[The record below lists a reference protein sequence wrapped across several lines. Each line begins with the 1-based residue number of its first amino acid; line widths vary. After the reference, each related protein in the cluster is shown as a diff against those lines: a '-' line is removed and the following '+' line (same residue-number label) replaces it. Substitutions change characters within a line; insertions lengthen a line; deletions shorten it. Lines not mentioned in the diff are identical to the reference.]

1 MMEEKEDIQE
11 PSIDSSLN
19 DIFQGLLSGINTVMP
34 GYILSYNNST
44 QLAKV
49 QPVFKTSFLNDDN
62 EEVIK
67 DRPPIE
73 NVPVIFPRAG
83 GYFISFPVATNDPVL
98 LVFSQRSIDAYMETD
113 GKKIVDPIDN
123 RKFDLSD
130 CFALPGMITGKN
142 KLSNTLSNGLKIAK
156 EDDSTIIQIASN
168 GEVQIK
174 TSAVRLGSLTAN
186 KALALAQ
193 ETNARLS
200 AIETAFNTH
209 THIGNL
215 GFPTLTAL
223 PQIVA
228 PNNDVSSTKVFT
240 NG

>member
-1 MMEEKEDIQE
+1 MIDNEDIQE
-11 PSIDSSLN
+11 QSIDTSLN
-19 DIFQGLLSGINTVMP
+19 NIFGNVLNGINTCMP
-34 GYILSYNNST
+34 GYILSYDNST

-49 QPVFKTSFLNDDN
+49 QPIFKTSFLNDDN
-62 EEVIK
+62 EEIIK

-73 NVPVIFPRAG
+73 NVPVIFFRAG
-83 GYFISFPVATNDPVL
+83 GYFISFPVSTNDPVL

-113 GKKIVDPIDN
+113 GKKTIDPIDN

-130 CFALPGMITGKN
+130 CFCIPGMITGKN

-174 TSAVRLGSLTAN
+174 AGAVRLGSLTAN

-200 AIETAFNTH
+200 AIESSFNTH

-215 GFPTLTAL
+215 GFPTLV
-223 PQIVA
+223 PIVPITP
-228 PNNDVSSTKVFT
+228 PNADVSSTKVFT
-240 NG
+240 SA

>member
-1 MMEEKEDIQE
+1 MIEEKEDIQE
-11 PSIDSSLN
+11 QSIDTSLN
-19 DIFQGLLSGINTVMP
+19 DIFQGILSGVNTVMP
-34 GYILSYNNST
+34 GYILEYNNST

-49 QPVFKTSFLNDDN
+49 QPVFKSSFLNDDN
-62 EEVIK
+62 EEIIK

-73 NVPVIFPRAG
+73 NVPIIFPRAG
-83 GYFISFPVATNDPVL
+83 SYFISFPVAKNDPVL
-98 LVFSQRSIDAYMETD
+98 LIFSQRSIDSYMETD
-113 GKKIVDPIDN
+113 GKKTIDPIDN

-156 EDDSTIIQIASN
+156 EDDSVIIQIASN

-174 TSAVRLGSLTAN
+174 AGAVRLGSLTAN

-200 AIETAFNTH
+200 EIENKYNAH

-215 GFPTLTAL
+215 GFPTLVPVIPL
-223 PQIVA
+223 VP
-228 PNNDVSSTKVFT
+228 PNNDVSSGKVFT